1 MANTIVALYDDMDT
15 AHKVVRDL
23 RDMGVDNN
31 RISLV
36 AQDATGEYGKNV
48 TTRTDTS
55 DGASTGAGVGA
66 VVGGIGGLLV
76 GLGALT
82 IPGIGPV
89 LAAGPLATAVSA
101 LLGAGAGAVAGS
113 VAGGLLGA
121 LIDMGLPEEHAGY
134 YAEGVRRGGALVT
147 VEADDTNLERV
158 RGVMDRYHP
167 VDIHQR
173 VEAWRQTGWKGYDP
187 SAKPYTADQMQK
199 ERQSYSSMRSTGST
213 GTANTRGVSGEAN
226 LGQSGMRTG
235 GVQYYPRTSAG
246 GTRTGAM
253 GSGFGSGMSDTDL
266 ERYRTGWRGHYQSQ
280 FANTGYMYEHY
291 EPAYQYGWT
300 LRNEPR
306 YRDWDWAQLEPEAR
320 RTWEQRN
327 PGTAWDQIKAA
338 VRYAWENFKQS
349 VRD

>member
-1 MANTIVALYDDMDT
+1 MANTIVALYDNMDT

-23 RDMGVDNN
+23 RDAGIANN
-31 RISLV
+31 NISLV
-36 AQDATGEYGKNV
+36 AQDATGQYSQQAA
-48 TTRTDTS
+48 TTTGDTA

-101 LLGAGAGAVAGS
+101 LLGAGAGALAGS
-113 VAGGLLGA
+113 LAGGLLGA
-121 LIDMGLPEEHAGY
+121 LIDMGIPEEQAGY

-147 VEADDTNLERV
+147 VDADDMTLDRA
-158 RGVMDRYHP
+158 RDVMNRYDP

-173 VEAWRQTGWKGYDP
+173 AETWRQSGWKGYDTK
-187 SAKPYTADQMQK
+187 AKPYTAQEITR
-199 ERQSYSSMRSTGST
+199 ERETYMGSRPST
-213 GTANTRGVSGEAN
+213 GTTGT
-226 LGQSGMRTG
+226 QTTPRTG
-235 GVQYYPRTSAG
+235 AVQYYPRPE
-246 GTRTGAM
+246 RTGQGM
-253 GSGFGSGMSDTDL
+253 GDMS
-266 ERYRTGWRGHYQSQ
+266 RYSTGWRGHYQSS
-280 FANTGYMYEHY
+280 FASTGNKYEQY
-291 EPAYQYGWT
+291 EPAYQYGYT

-306 YRDWDWAQLEPEAR
+306 YRDYDWPRLEPEAR

-327 PGTAWDQIKAA
+327 PGTSWDQVKDA
-338 VRYAWENFKQS
+338 VRYAWENVKQS

>member
-23 RDMGVDNN
+23 RDAGFSND

-36 AQDATGEYGKNV
+36 AQDGSGEHSKNLGK
-48 TTRTDTS
+48 TDTA

-89 LAAGPLATAVSA
+89 LAAGPLATAVTA

-121 LIDMGLPEEHAGY
+121 LIDLGIPEEHAGY

-147 VEADDTNLERV
+147 VEADDQSLERA
-158 RGVMDRYHP
+158 RGLMNRYHP

-173 VEAWRQTGWKGYDP
+173 AEAWRQSGWKGYDAA
-187 SAKPYTADQMQK
+187 SKPYTSKQTMK
-199 ERQSYSSMRSTGST
+199 ERETYSTTHQTGTTGGST
-213 GTANTRGVSGEAN
+213 M
-226 LGQSGMRTG
+226 QSG
-235 GVQYYPRTSAG
+235 GVQYYPRTSQGMG
-246 GTRTGAM
+246 G
-253 GSGFGSGMSDTDL
+253 SDM
-266 ERYRTGWRGHYQSQ
+266 ERFRTGWRGHYQSQ
-280 FANTGYMYEHY
+280 FATSGNKYEQY
-291 EPAYQYGWT
+291 EPAYQFGHT
-300 LRNEPR
+300 LRTEPR
-306 YRDWDWAQLEPEAR
+306 YRDYDWNRLEPEAR

-327 PGTAWDQIKAA
+327 PGTTWDQIRDA
-338 VRYAWENFKQS
+338 VRYSWENFKQS

>member
-23 RDMGVDNN
+23 RDAGISNN
-31 RISLV
+31 HISLV
-36 AQDATGEYGKNV
+36 AQDASGDYSKHA
-48 TTRTDTS
+48 TTKDDTS

-89 LAAGPLATAVSA
+89 LAAGPLATAVTA

-121 LIDMGLPEEHAGY
+121 LIDMGIPEEHAGY

-147 VEADDTNLERV
+147 VDADDQTLEQA
-158 RGVMDRYHP
+158 RGIMNRYNP
-167 VDIHQR
+167 VDINQR
-173 VEAWRQTGWKGYDP
+173 VESWRQTGWKGYDH
-187 SAKPYTADQMQK
+187 SAKPYNAQQTMK
-199 ERQSYSSMRSTGST
+199 ERETWSSMGNVQAGATNRS
-213 GTANTRGVSGEAN
+213 
-226 LGQSGMRTG
+226 QSQFG
-235 GVQYYPRTSAG
+235 GVQYYPRTS
-246 GTRTGAM
+246 
-253 GSGFGSGMSDTDL
+253 SQGMSGDM
-266 ERYRTGWRGHYQSQ
+266 ERMRSGWRGHYQSQ
-280 FANTGYMYEHY
+280 FANTGNKYEQY
-291 EPAYQYGWT
+291 EPAYQYGYT
-300 LRNEPR
+300 LRNDAR
-306 YRDWDWAQLEPEAR
+306 YRDYDWARLEPEAR

-327 PGTAWDQIKAA
+327 TGTTWDQIKAA
-338 VRYAWENFKQS
+338 VRYSWENFKQA

>member
-23 RDMGVDNN
+23 RDAGIANN
-31 RISLV
+31 NISLV
-36 AQDATGEYGKNV
+36 AQDATGESGKY
-48 TTRTDTS
+48 TTTKTDTA

-121 LIDMGLPEEHAGY
+121 LIDMGIPEEHAGY

-147 VEADDTNLERV
+147 VDADDTTLERA
-158 RGVMDRYHP
+158 RGIMNRYNP
-167 VDIHQR
+167 VDINQR
-173 VEAWRQTGWKGYDP
+173 VDTWRKSGWKGYDH
-187 SAKPYTADQMQK
+187 SAKPYTSQEIMK
-199 ERQSYSSMRSTGST
+199 ERETWSSMGTTSTGS
-213 GTANTRGVSGEAN
+213 
-226 LGQSGMRTG
+226 QSQRG
-235 GVQYYPRTSAG
+235 GVQSFPRTSG
-246 GTRTGAM
+246 QSM
-253 GSGFGSGMSDTDL
+253 GSSTMGNDMDRMRGA
-266 ERYRTGWRGHYQSQ
+266 WRGHYQSQ
-280 FANTGYMYEHY
+280 FANTGNKYEQY
-291 EPAYQYGWT
+291 EPAYQYGYS

-306 YRDWDWAQLEPEAR
+306 YRDYDWSRLEPEAR

-327 PGTAWDQIKAA
+327 PGTTWDQVKSA
-338 VRYAWENFKQS
+338 VRYAWENFKQA

>member
-23 RDMGVDNN
+23 RDSGVPNSN
-31 RISLV
+31 ISLV
-36 AQDATGEYGKNV
+36 AQDASGEYGKSMTKTAD
-48 TTRTDTS
+48 TT

-101 LLGAGAGAVAGS
+101 LIGAGAGAVAGG

-121 LIDMGLPEEHAGY
+121 LIDMGIPEEHAGY

-147 VEADDTNLERV
+147 VDADDTNLERA
-158 RGVMDRYHP
+158 RSILNRYSP

-173 VEAWRQTGWKGYDP
+173 VETWRQAGWKGYDP
-187 SAKPYTADQMQK
+187 SAKPYTAKQTMKDR
-199 ERQSYSSMRSTGST
+199 ETFSSMRSTST
-213 GTANTRGVSGEAN
+213 PS
-226 LGQSGMRTG
+226 QSQMQTG
-235 GVQYYPRTSAG
+235 GAQYYPRTQG
-246 GTRTGAM
+246 M
-253 GSGFGSGMSDTDL
+253 GSSMGSSDM
-266 ERYRTGWRGHYQSQ
+266 ERFRSGWRGHYQSQ
-280 FANTGYMYEHY
+280 FASTGYKYEHY
-291 EPAYQYGWT
+291 EPAYQYGYT

-306 YRDWDWAQLEPEAR
+306 YRDYDWARLEPEAR

-327 PGTAWDQIKAA
+327 PGTAWDQVKAA
-338 VRYAWENFKQS
+338 VRYSWENFKQA

>member
-15 AHKVVRDL
+15 AHKVVREL
-23 RDMGVDNN
+23 RDTDIDNN
-31 RISLV
+31 NISLV
-36 AQDATGEYGKNV
+36 AQDASGQYSQSMTKA
-48 TTRTDTS
+48 TTDTA

-121 LIDMGLPEEHAGY
+121 LIDMGIPEEQAGY

-147 VEADDTNLERV
+147 VDADDTTLERA
-158 RGVMDRYHP
+158 RGVMNRYSP

-173 VEAWRQTGWKGYDP
+173 AESWRQSGWKGYEHN
-187 SAKPYTADQMQK
+187 AKPYDAQQTLK
-199 ERQSYSSMRSTGST
+199 ERETWSSMGNVGGTTTGQ
-213 GTANTRGVSGEAN
+213 
-226 LGQSGMRTG
+226 GQRQTS
-235 GVQYYPRTSAG
+235 GVQYYPRTSQGMAG
-246 GTRTGAM
+246 GTMAGGTNMADM
-253 GSGFGSGMSDTDL
+253 
-266 ERYRTGWRGHYQSQ
+266 ERYRSGWRGHYQSQ
-280 FANTGYMYEHY
+280 FASSGNKYEHY

-306 YRDWDWAQLEPEAR
+306 YRDYDWNRLEPEAR

-327 PGTAWDQIKAA
+327 PGSTWDQVKDA
-338 VRYAWENFKQS
+338 VRYSWENFKQS
-349 VRD
+349 VRG

>member
-23 RDMGVDNN
+23 RDSGVSNN
-31 RISLV
+31 NISLV
-36 AQDATGEYGKNV
+36 AQDATGDYSRHV
-48 TTRTDTS
+48 TERGDTT

-147 VEADDTNLERV
+147 VDTDDTNLDRV
-158 RGVMDRYHP
+158 RSIMDRYHP
-167 VDIHQR
+167 VDINQR
-173 VEAWRQTGWKGYDP
+173 VETWRQAGWKGYDP
-187 SAKPYTADQMQK
+187 KAKPYTSDQVMR
-199 ERQSYSSMRSTGST
+199 ERETYSSMRTTGKT
-213 GTANTRGVSGEAN
+213 GTTA
-226 LGQSGMRTG
+226 GQQGMYSG
-235 GVQYYPRTSAG
+235 GVQYYPRTERMGTHHAG
-246 GTRTGAM
+246 TM
-253 GSGFGSGMSDTDL
+253 SGFGSSMSDSDV

-280 FANTGYMYEHY
+280 FANTGYKYEHY
-291 EPAYQYGWT
+291 EPAYMYGWT

-306 YRDWDWAQLEPEAR
+306 YRDYDWARLEPEAR
-320 RTWEQRN
+320 RTWEERN
-327 PGTAWDQIKAA
+327 PGTAWDQVKAA
-338 VRYAWENFKQS
+338 VRYSWENFKQAI
-349 VRD
+349 RD

>member
-1 MANTIVALYDDMDT
+1 MANTIVALYDEMDT

-23 RDMGVDNN
+23 RDTGVPNN
-31 RISLV
+31 SISLV
-36 AQDATGEYGKNV
+36 AQDAAGEYGKHV
-48 TTRTDTS
+48 GKKGDTA

-89 LAAGPLATAVSA
+89 LAAGPLATAVTA

-121 LIDMGLPEEHAGY
+121 LIDLGIPEEHAGY

-158 RGVMDRYHP
+158 RGIMDRYHP
-167 VDIHQR
+167 VDINQR
-173 VEAWRQTGWKGYDP
+173 VESWRQAGWQGYDHT
-187 SAKPYTADQMQK
+187 AKPYNAKQTLK
-199 ERQSYSSMRSTGST
+199 ERETWSSMGNVQGSESRSQT
-213 GTANTRGVSGEAN
+213 
-226 LGQSGMRTG
+226 RTG
-235 GVQYYPRTSAG
+235 GVQYYPRTSQ
-246 GTRTGAM
+246 GTGSQFTGSQSM
-253 GSGFGSGMSDTDL
+253 GSQSMGGDM
-266 ERYRTGWRGHYQSQ
+266 ERMRSGWRGHYQSQ
-280 FANTGYMYEHY
+280 FANTGNKYEQY
-291 EPAYQYGWT
+291 EPAYQYGYT

-306 YRDWDWAQLEPEAR
+306 YRDYDWQRLEPEAR

-327 PGTAWDQIKAA
+327 PGTTWDQVKGA
-338 VRYAWENFKQS
+338 VRYSWENVKQS
-349 VRD
+349 MRD

>member
-1 MANTIVALYDDMDT
+1 MTNTIVALYDDLDT

-23 RDMGVDNN
+23 RDQGIPND

-36 AQDATGEYGKNV
+36 AQDASGEFGKYA
-48 TTRTDTS
+48 TTKGDTT

-101 LLGAGAGAVAGS
+101 LVGAGAGAVAGG

-121 LIDMGLPEEHAGY
+121 LIDLGIPEEHAGY
-134 YAEGVRRGGALVT
+134 YAEGVRRGGTLVT
-147 VEADDTNLERV
+147 VEADETNLERV
-158 RGVMDRYHP
+158 RSVMNRYSP

-173 VEAWRQTGWKGYDP
+173 VETWRESGWKGYNA
-187 SAKPYTADQMQK
+187 SAKPFTAKQTMKDR
-199 ERQSYSSMRSTGST
+199 ETYSSMRSTGTT
-213 GTANTRGVSGEAN
+213 GA
-226 LGQSGMRTG
+226 TG
-235 GVQYYPRTSAG
+235 GVQYYPRTS
-246 GTRTGAM
+246 TTM
-253 GSGFGSGMSDTDL
+253 GSGYGSGMGSADM
-266 ERYRTGWRGHYQSQ
+266 ERYRTAWRGHYQSQ
-280 FANTGYMYEHY
+280 FARTGNKYEQY
-291 EPAYQYGWT
+291 EPAYQYGYS

-306 YRDWDWAQLEPEAR
+306 YSDYDWNRLEPEAR
-320 RTWEQRN
+320 RTWEQRY
-327 PGTAWDQIKAA
+327 PGTAWDQIRDA

-349 VRD
+349 VRG

>member
-1 MANTIVALYDDMDT
+1 MANAIVALYDDMDT

-23 RDMGVDNN
+23 RDSGVSNN
-31 RISLV
+31 DISLV
-36 AQDATGEYGKNV
+36 AQDAAGEYGQHV
-48 TTRTDTS
+48 TSKSDTS

-89 LAAGPLATAVSA
+89 LAAGPLATAVTA

-121 LIDMGLPEEHAGY
+121 LIDMGIPEEHAGY

-147 VEADDTNLERV
+147 VDSDDTNLERV
-158 RGVMDRYHP
+158 RGIMNRYHP
-167 VDIHQR
+167 VDINQR
-173 VEAWRQTGWKGYDP
+173 VESWRQSGWKGYDP
-187 SAKPYTADQMQK
+187 SAKPYGTKQTMKDR
-199 ERQSYSSMRSTGST
+199 ETFSSMRSTGT
-213 GTANTRGVSGEAN
+213 SGA
-226 LGQSGMRTG
+226 TG
-235 GVQYYPRTSAG
+235 GVQYYPRTQS
-246 GTRTGAM
+246 M
-253 GSGFGSGMSDTDL
+253 GSQSTMGTGMNNADL
-266 ERYRTGWRGHYQSQ
+266 ERFRTGWRGHYQSQ
-280 FANTGYMYEHY
+280 FASTGNKYEQY
-291 EPAYQYGWT
+291 EPAYQYGYT

-306 YRDWDWAQLEPEAR
+306 YRDYDWTRLEPEAR

-327 PGTAWDQIKAA
+327 PGTTWDQVKAA
-338 VRYAWENFKQS
+338 VRYSWENFKQS

>member
-23 RDMGVDNN
+23 RDQGVANN
-31 RISLV
+31 SISLV
-36 AQDATGEYGKNV
+36 AQDASGEYGKYA
-48 TTRTDTS
+48 TTKGDTT

-89 LAAGPLATAVSA
+89 LAAGPLATAVAA
-101 LLGAGAGAVAGS
+101 LVGAGAGAVAGG

-121 LIDMGLPEEHAGY
+121 LIDMGIPEEHAGY

-147 VEADDTNLERV
+147 VDADDANLERV
-158 RGVMDRYHP
+158 RSVMNRYQP

-173 VEAWRQTGWKGYDP
+173 AETWRQSGWKGYDA
-187 SAKPYTADQMQK
+187 SAKPFNAKQTMKDR
-199 ERQSYSSMRSTGST
+199 ETYSSMRSTAST
-213 GTANTRGVSGEAN
+213 GS
-226 LGQSGMRTG
+226 TG
-235 GVQYYPRTSAG
+235 GVQYYPRTGS
-246 GTRTGAM
+246 M
-253 GSGFGSGMSDTDL
+253 GSSSLGGSSMGTAGMGSSTMSGMSNADM
-266 ERYRTGWRGHYQSQ
+266 ERYRTGWRGHYQSK
-280 FANTGYMYEHY
+280 FANTGYKYEQY
-291 EPAYQYGWT
+291 EPAYQYGYT

-306 YRDWDWAQLEPEAR
+306 YRDYDWDRLEPEAR

-327 PGTAWDQIKAA
+327 PGTTWDQIKDA
-338 VRYAWENFKQS
+338 VRYSWENFKQS